1 MKKKKS
7 FAEYKSLAEIYI
19 QLINAKWK
27 YIYSMTVMMIT
38 MMMMM
43 MENIN
48 LLFSHNFHRNRF
60 MSIRRLVR

>member
-1 MKKKKS
+1 MKKEKS

-19 QLINAKWK
+19 QPINAKWK

-38 MMMMM
+38 MMMM